1 VSPSEPRYW
10 FVAADVAPEDV
21 DEASLLLF
29 ELGAQGVEERDQA
42 TLVRGAEGRSTLVA
56 SFAGEQEARAA
67 LPELT
72 ASWNARLE
80 VVVGDA
86 WRDEYKKYFHPF
98 VLCDGIVVRPPW
110 EERAAEPGETV
121 LVLEPGRAFGTGL
134 HETTALVSESLAA
147 HRGRVSGADVLD
159 VGCGSGI
166 LGLVALAFGAERV
179 RATDVDPDAV
189 AVTQENAALNGV
201 SQRISA
207 DTADVAVLAGAWPL
221 VLANIEARV
230 LVPMAPALAAKVAP
244 GGLLVVSG
252 ILVPQETDVRR
263 AYEAEGLDHRAT
275 RARGEWVAIE
285 FERRAQ

>member
-1 VSPSEPRYW
+1 VSPSEPRFF
-10 FVAADVAPEDV
+10 FVAADVPPDEA
-21 DEASLLLF
+21 DEASALFF
-29 ELGAQGVEERDQA
+29 ELGAEGVEERDQA

-56 SFAGEQEARAA
+56 SFASEDEARAA
-67 LPELT
+67 LAEVD

-98 VLCDGIVVRPPW
+98 VLCEGIVVRPPW
-110 EERAAEPGETV
+110 EERAAGPGEQV

-147 HRGRVSGADVLD
+147 NRARLTGTPVLD

-166 LGLVALAFGAERV
+166 LGLVALALGAERV
-179 RATDVDPDAV
+179 RATDVDPEAV
-189 AVTQENAALNGV
+189 AVTEENAELNGLDARV
-201 SQRISA
+201 HA
-207 DTADVAVLAGAWPL
+207 DTTDIAALAGTWPV

-230 LVPMAPALAAKVAP
+230 LIPMAPALAAKVAP
-244 GGLLVVSG
+244 GGLLVLSG
-252 ILVPQETDVRR
+252 ILAPQEADVRR
-263 AYEAEGLDHRAT
+263 AYEAEGLAHGAT

-285 FERRAQ
+285 LVRR